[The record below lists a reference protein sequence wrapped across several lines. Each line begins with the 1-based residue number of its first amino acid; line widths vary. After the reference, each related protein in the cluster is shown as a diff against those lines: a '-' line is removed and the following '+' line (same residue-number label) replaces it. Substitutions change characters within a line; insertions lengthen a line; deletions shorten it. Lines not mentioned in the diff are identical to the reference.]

1 MRNIGKDQQFYF
13 KILFFLH
20 PSYVQLWDIWQK
32 SVQLALT
39 DKSFFIK
46 VHKLNHYRYTE
57 SYKLHKLF
65 CHSLQ
70 VYDSNSKKLILAL
83 FIFTVVI
90 RTYNVLYI
98 KYLNNN
104 DILL

>member
-1 MRNIGKDQQFYF
+1 MT
-13 KILFFLH
+13 KISPAGFVRQIFFL
-20 PSYVQLWDIWQK
+20 
-32 SVQLALT
+32 
-39 DKSFFIK
+39 K

-57 SYKLHKLF
+57 CYKLNKLF

-70 VYDSNSKKLILAL
+70 IYTYDSNSKKLNLAL

-90 RTYNVLYI
+90 RTYTVLYI